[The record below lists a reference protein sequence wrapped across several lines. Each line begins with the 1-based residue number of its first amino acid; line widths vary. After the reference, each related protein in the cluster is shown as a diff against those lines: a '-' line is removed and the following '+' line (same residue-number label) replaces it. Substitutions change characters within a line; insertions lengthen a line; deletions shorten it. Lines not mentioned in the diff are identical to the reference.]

1 MSELLG
7 AAYKLRNAA
16 NRTTRSLA
24 AQLNADVA
32 LLCEYALNAADTME
46 AEHAS
51 LRDELRELQE
61 LCNDLSSTV
70 IAAAFLAP
78 HGNGAKAL
86 LDEVIERM
94 TQRARRKVSDGEA
107 SK

>member
-16 NRTTRSLA
+16 NRTTRM
-24 AQLNADVA
+24 NADVA